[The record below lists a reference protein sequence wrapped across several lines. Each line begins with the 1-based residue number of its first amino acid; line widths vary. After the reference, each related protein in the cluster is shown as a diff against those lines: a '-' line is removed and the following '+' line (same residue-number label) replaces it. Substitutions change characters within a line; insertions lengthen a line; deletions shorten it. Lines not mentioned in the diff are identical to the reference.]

1 MEIRIFVIYAAED
14 HALFDRLAEQA
25 RAAKLP
31 VAFERMQAKQPWV
44 PLWKS
49 QCRTRM
55 VNSDGAIVLI
65 SKRTHQGSGVPFELQ
80 CAKEVQTPIIGVHVD
95 KHERGK
101 VPEDLGDARV
111 IDWNWPEISSFI
123 LSLKRASKSS
133 VAG

>member
-14 HALFDRLAEQA
+14 HTLFDRLAEQA

-55 VNSDGAIVLI
+55 VSADGAIVLI
-65 SKRTHQGSGVPFELQ
+65 SKRTHQGAGIPWELQ
-80 CAKEVQTPIIGVHVD
+80 CAKEAHTPIIGVHVD
-95 KHERGK
+95 KYEKGK
-101 VPEDLGDARV
+101 VPDELASAQ
-111 IDWNWPEISSFI
+111 IIEWNWPEIQNFIQSVKRSSRT
-123 LSLKRASKSS
+123 SA
-133 VAG
+133 AG